1 VFPVW
6 YDIAQYRSSEWFGE
20 LVDINI
26 AGSRRNRCQ
35 PIDGEWH
42 RIAESVSTVGSMERL
57 EKFTAVNDVDG
68 DVHLVR
74 STSVKSTLCGMAP
87 AEATTR
93 EVTCYRCHEF
103 SVGI

>member
-1 VFPVW
+1 M
-6 YDIAQYRSSEWFGE
+6 
-20 LVDINI
+20 
-26 AGSRRNRCQ
+26 
-35 PIDGEWH
+35 
-42 RIAESVSTVGSMERL
+42 RIATPWSIRVYSRPMERL

-74 STSVKSTLCGMAP
+74 STSMKSTLCGMAP

-103 SVGI
+103 AIGI